1 MFLTFINSLKIDIS
15 RQTEFLEAC
24 DWSEE
29 ELAELLQN
37 TEKALLEIK
46 KEDMLINNFK
56 EFEDLFIDK
65 MSTYA
70 SSNQIHIILKHL
82 KNDLQSSMSTE
93 DKGC

>member
-37 TEKALLEIK
+37 TLLEIK